1 MNDLI
6 WILYQ
11 FLGLMIA
18 RLFQKYDAG
27 WDGWEIIEKEDY
39 VRRAMK
45 NLECGDYVDAA
56 NLCMLAYYA
65 REQAMK
71 EASHEST

>member
-1 MNDLI
+1 MT
-6 WILYQ
+6 
-11 FLGLMIA
+11 
-18 RLFQKYDAG
+18 
-27 WDGWEIIEKEDY
+27 EEEDY

-45 NLECGDYVDAA
+45 NVEEGDLVDAA

-71 EASHEST
+71 EASHV